1 MRWLVFTP
9 GTGSFS
15 TTLEIFIIVVIRQL
29 TDDLIQQLSVDNL
42 NFGEQLEIL
51 VATIVADGL
60 DVFELRARHGQQR
73 RAFVHRVAG
82 IDAKLSDGTF
92 DLSSDGRE
100 FRKLRVFHNEW
111 PG

>member
-1 MRWLVFTP
+1 M
-9 GTGSFS
+9 
-15 TTLEIFIIVVIRQL
+15 
-29 TDDLIQQLSVDNL
+29 
-42 NFGEQLEIL
+42 
-51 VATIVADGL
+51 ATIVADGL
-60 DVFELRARHGQQR
+60 DVFELLARHGQQT

-92 DLSSDGRE
+92 DQNSDGRE